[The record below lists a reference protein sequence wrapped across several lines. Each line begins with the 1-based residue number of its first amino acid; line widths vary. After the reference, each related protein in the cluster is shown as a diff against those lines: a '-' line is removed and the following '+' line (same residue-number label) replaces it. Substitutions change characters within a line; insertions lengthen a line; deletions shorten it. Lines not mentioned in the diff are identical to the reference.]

1 MVELVLSAEQA
12 RLLAESQESVEIV
25 DAQGNRL
32 GFFARRFSDGDIETA
47 RRRAALNKPGRST
60 ADILQGLR
68 ALETDP
74 STDE

>member
-12 RLLAESQESVEIV
+12 RLLAESQ

-68 ALETDP
+68 ALETDL